1 MKLNKILK
9 EIRISNPNETF
20 RFTPKG
26 KDWFKKWGTFIELSD
41 LFNMGDKL
49 YETESHEI
57 ITMLNIDMLS
67 DIRGEGVL
75 SINGLNNINIAFEKY
90 ERVIGGEIGEFKNIL
105 KGFKDLGLIT
115 PIKL

>member
-9 EIRISNPNETF
+9 EIRINNPNETF

-26 KDWFKKWGTFIELSD
+26 KEWFKKWETFLELSD
-41 LFNMGDKL
+41 IFKIGDGL
-49 YETESHEI
+49 YETESNEI
-57 ITMLNIDMLS
+57 ISMLNMDMLS
-67 DIRGEGVL
+67 DIRGEGIL
-75 SINGLNNINIAFEKY
+75 SINDLNNVNTAFKRY
-90 ERVIGGEIGEFKNIL
+90 EIIIGGEIGEFKDIL